1 MNRYFTNNN
10 IYNERLD
17 ICNSCDYFFKPTG
30 QCKKCLCFMKIK
42 ARLSFMGCPIN
53 KWTKTTEVE
62 MPKDIPAELIEEVIK
77 IYPDIKTGRAKNHE
91 VKYKMIELYNT
102 IYNTNYDKGT
112 SCRSCLSTCLKGIK
126 NIYLK
131 YGK

>member
-1 MNRYFTNNN
+1 MNRYFTNNE
-10 IYNERLD
+10 IYNERLA

-30 QCKKCLCFMKIK
+30 QCKKCLCFMSIK
-42 ARLSFMGCPIN
+42 ARLSFLSCPIN
-53 KWTKTTEVE
+53 KWRKTTEVE
-62 MPKDIPAELIEEVIK
+62 MPKDIPAELIEEAIK

-126 NIYLK
+126 NIYIK